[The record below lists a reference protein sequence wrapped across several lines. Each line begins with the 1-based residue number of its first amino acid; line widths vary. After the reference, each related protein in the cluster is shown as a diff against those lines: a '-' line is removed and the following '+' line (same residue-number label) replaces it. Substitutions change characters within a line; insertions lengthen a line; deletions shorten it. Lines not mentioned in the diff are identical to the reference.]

1 MAHIVHRTLEISG
14 ESAAADEGVAEQHQ
28 QQQQQD
34 EETNNAPQSD
44 SNERAKKV

>member
-28 QQQQQD
+28 QQQQD